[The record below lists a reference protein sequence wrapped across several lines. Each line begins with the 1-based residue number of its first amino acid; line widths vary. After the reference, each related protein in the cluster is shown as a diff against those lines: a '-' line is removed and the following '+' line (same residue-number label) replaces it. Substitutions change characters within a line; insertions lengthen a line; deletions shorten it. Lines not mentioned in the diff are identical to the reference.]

1 MYIME
6 VNEVFFLDVGEYVVR
21 VFNVMG
27 IVEFKCIVR
36 VIKKLVRRVGFVFIY
51 ICYRKLEVKG
61 NRNYFFFYFDI
72 YLMEFMFLIFIF

>member
-36 VIKKLVRRVGFVFIY
+36 VIKKLVR
-51 ICYRKLEVKG
+51 
-61 NRNYFFFYFDI
+61 
-72 YLMEFMFLIFIF
+72 

>member
-51 ICYRKLEVKG
+51 ICYRKLMEIG
-61 NRNYFFFYFDI
+61 IIFFFI
-72 YLMEFMFLIFIF
+72 SIFI